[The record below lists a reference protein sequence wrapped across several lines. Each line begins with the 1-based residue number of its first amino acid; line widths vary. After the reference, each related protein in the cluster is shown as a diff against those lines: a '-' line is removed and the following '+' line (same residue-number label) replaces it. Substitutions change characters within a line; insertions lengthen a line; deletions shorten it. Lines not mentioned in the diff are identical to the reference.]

1 MLQNFHHSSQ
11 PRNIKL
17 EKQAGLPSV
26 RLLEDMMK
34 KTMTT
39 AGALVELPFGDDTQS
54 FNLTVKRDTTQGSW
68 LWMLY
73 HDDGFNSGLEWSHVT
88 HSADQIYTLISNSN
102 LGFMMS
108 KPVNQALP
116 TSTQQRIA
124 SVPVDPNAPKAR
136 KGTLQGN
143 LKNIQIGNLFQSINM
158 NAMNGVLEI
167 IASHNKANVFFV
179 DGNPVHAALR
189 GAEGTEA
196 MIQLQAWEDGEFT
209 FYDERVNVAK
219 TIDRGLIGLLMEGAK
234 YIDHSKYLTQSML
247 THDSFL
253 VPAKDVDME
262 QALTSK
268 GVECK
273 LADVIAVFKLID
285 GSKTWGEI
293 LRDIELAK
301 SEWVPVMFNLLNC
314 GLVRIS
320 TIPTKGRQS
329 VVESRMDWKTV
340 QTFEHSIC
348 RMDSGLYTHAA
359 LLYFLAQEWYKFES
373 MKVPFSL
380 LVFGFATKTEMQ
392 SQLIPFRSKAIEE
405 LREKVF
411 RTKRKYD
418 MLCHFGAFSYAMLL
432 PMSTRKSA
440 DRQAE
445 TLAEICA
452 SINVSEDYDPSKIEF
467 RGGIAN
473 VPEDCKSLDEV
484 LTLVEGGLGFKSA

>member
-1 MLQNFHHSSQ
+1 
-11 PRNIKL
+11 
-17 EKQAGLPSV
+17 
-26 RLLEDMMK
+26 
-34 KTMTT
+34 
-39 AGALVELPFGDDTQS
+39 
-54 FNLTVKRDTTQGSW
+54 
-68 LWMLY
+68 
-73 HDDGFNSGLEWSHVT
+73 
-88 HSADQIYTLISNSN
+88 
-102 LGFMMS
+102 
-108 KPVNQALP
+108 
-116 TSTQQRIA
+116 
-124 SVPVDPNAPKAR
+124 
-136 KGTLQGN
+136 
-143 LKNIQIGNLFQSINM
+143 
-158 NAMNGVLEI
+158 MNGILEI
-167 IASHNKANVFFV
+167 IASHNKANVYFV

-247 THDSFL
+247 TNDSFL

-262 QALTSK
+262 QALMSK

-293 LRDIELAK
+293 LRDIEMAK

-320 TIPTKGRQS
+320 TTPTKMSRQN
-329 VVESRMDWKTV
+329 VVENKMDWKTV
-340 QTFEHSIC
+340 QSFEHSIC
-348 RMDSGLYTHAA
+348 RMDSGLYTHPA
-359 LLYFLAQEWYKFES
+359 LLYFLSQEWYKFES
-373 MKVPFSL
+373 MQVPFSL

-452 SINVSEDYDPSKIEF
+452 GINVF
-467 RGGIAN
+467 
-473 VPEDCKSLDEV
+473 
-484 LTLVEGGLGFKSA
+484 

>member
-1 MLQNFHHSSQ
+1 MLQKFPHSSQ

-17 EKQAGLPSV
+17 EKQAGLPTV
-26 RLLEDMMK
+26 KLLEEMMK
-34 KTMTT
+34 KSMM
-39 AGALVELPFGDDTQS
+39 ASGALVELPFGDDAQS
-54 FNLTVKRDTTQGSW
+54 FNLTCKREQGSW

-108 KPVNQALP
+108 KPSQKALP
-116 TSTQQRIA
+116 TSSQQQIA
-124 SVPVDPNAPKAR
+124 SMPADPNAPKAR
-136 KGTLQGN
+136 KGSLQGN
-143 LKNIQIGNLFQSINM
+143 LRNIQIGNLFQSINM
-158 NAMNGVLEI
+158 NQMNGVLEI
-167 IASHNKANVFFV
+167 IASHNKANVYFV
-179 DGNPVHAALR
+179 DGNPIHATLR

-196 MIQLQAWEDGEFT
+196 MIQLQAWEEGEFT
-209 FYDERVNVAK
+209 FYDERVSVAK

-234 YIDHSKYLTQSML
+234 YIDHSKYLTQSLL
-247 THDSFL
+247 THESYL
-253 VPAKDVDME
+253 IPVDGTDLE
-262 QALTSK
+262 QALLSN

-273 LADVIAVFKLID
+273 LSDVIAIFKLID
-285 GSKTWGEI
+285 GAKTWGEV

-301 SEWVPVMFNLLNC
+301 SEWVPVMFTLLSC

-320 TIPTKGRQS
+320 TAPGKMRQIT
-329 VVESRMDWKTV
+329 VENRMDWKSV
-340 QTFEHSIC
+340 HSFESGLC
-348 RMDSGLYTHAA
+348 RADSGLYTHPA

-373 MKVPFSL
+373 MQVPFSL
-380 LVFGFATKTEMQ
+380 LAFGFATKSDDPKLQ
-392 SQLIPFRSKAIEE
+392 VPFSSKAIAE

-411 RTKRKYD
+411 RAKHKYD

-445 TLAEICA
+445 TIAEIC
-452 SINVSEDYDPSKIEF
+452 SSLKISEDYEPSRIEF

-484 LTLVEGGLGFKSA
+484 LALVEGGLGFRVS